1 MVLSIS
7 IYSWNDNFNANTNI
21 NDSIFKI
28 AHNIQ
33 IDEIKVLQINY
44 ETFIHRKRSKTNRTM
59 KTLEEIKNEVAKEYS
74 YESYD
79 DFKNLTRKIDTDIV
93 FVMDEFFNKVA
104 KRYAKEVAIASLE
117 KASENAKLKTFST
130 KNLIDF
136 SKKMVDKSSI
146 TNEENIVL

>member
-1 MVLSIS
+1 
-7 IYSWNDNFNANTNI
+7 
-21 NDSIFKI
+21 
-28 AHNIQ
+28 
-33 IDEIKVLQINY
+33 
-44 ETFIHRKRSKTNRTM
+44 M

>member
-1 MVLSIS
+1 
-7 IYSWNDNFNANTNI
+7 
-21 NDSIFKI
+21 
-28 AHNIQ
+28 
-33 IDEIKVLQINY
+33 
-44 ETFIHRKRSKTNRTM
+44 M
-59 KTLEEIKNEVAKEYS
+59 KTLEEIKNEVAIEYS

-79 DFKNLTRKIDTDIV
+79 DFKNLTRKINTDIV
-93 FVMDEFFNKVA
+93 FIMDEFFNKVA

-136 SKKMVDKSSI
+136 SKKMVDKNSI

>member
-1 MVLSIS
+1 
-7 IYSWNDNFNANTNI
+7 
-21 NDSIFKI
+21 
-28 AHNIQ
+28 
-33 IDEIKVLQINY
+33 
-44 ETFIHRKRSKTNRTM
+44 M
-59 KTLEEIKNEVAKEYS
+59 KTLEEIKNEVAIEYS
-74 YESYD
+74 YESYN

-93 FVMDEFFNKVA
+93 FVMDGFFNKVA

-130 KNLIDF
+130 KNLTDF

>member
-1 MVLSIS
+1 
-7 IYSWNDNFNANTNI
+7 
-21 NDSIFKI
+21 
-28 AHNIQ
+28 
-33 IDEIKVLQINY
+33 
-44 ETFIHRKRSKTNRTM
+44 M
-59 KTLEEIKNEVAKEYS
+59 KTLEEIKNEVAIEYS

-79 DFKNLTRKIDTDIV
+79 DFKNLTRKIDTDII
-93 FVMDEFFNKVA
+93 FVMDGFFNKVA

-117 KASENAKLKTFST
+117 KASENAKLTTFST

>member
-1 MVLSIS
+1 
-7 IYSWNDNFNANTNI
+7 
-21 NDSIFKI
+21 
-28 AHNIQ
+28 
-33 IDEIKVLQINY
+33 
-44 ETFIHRKRSKTNRTM
+44 M
-59 KTLEEIKNEVAKEYS
+59 KTLEEIKNEVAIEYS

-93 FVMDEFFNKVA
+93 FIMDGFFNKVA

-130 KNLIDF
+130 KNLTDF

>member
-1 MVLSIS
+1 
-7 IYSWNDNFNANTNI
+7 
-21 NDSIFKI
+21 
-28 AHNIQ
+28 
-33 IDEIKVLQINY
+33 
-44 ETFIHRKRSKTNRTM
+44 M
-59 KTLEEIKNEVAKEYS
+59 KTLEEIKNKVAIEYS

-79 DFKNLTRKIDTDIV
+79 DFKKLTRKINTDIV
-93 FVMDEFFNKVA
+93 FIMDEFFNKVA

-130 KNLIDF
+130 KNLTDF